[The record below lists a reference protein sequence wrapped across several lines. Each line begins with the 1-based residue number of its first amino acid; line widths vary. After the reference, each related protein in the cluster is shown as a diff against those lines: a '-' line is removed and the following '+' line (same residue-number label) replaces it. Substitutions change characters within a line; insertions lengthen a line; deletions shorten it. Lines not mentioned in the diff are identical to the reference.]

1 MKSSVVIIT
10 LFLLFSIISCS
21 PAKQDSNQNKQVPVL
36 PSVQEQPAPAST
48 EAAQPAEEVTP
59 QQPAAQQ
66 NNAEVM
72 LNPPHGQPFHRC
84 DIPVGAPLPSQSA
97 GTATQTSNSQVQV
110 NTPQVTA
117 PAARTTTSS
126 GAPTI
131 ENARR
136 MNTGQAQSTAP
147 ANSGSKPALN
157 PPHGQPY
164 HRCDIAVGS
173 PLP

>member
-1 MKSSVVIIT
+1 MKSALVII
-10 LFLLFSIISCS
+10 IISVLFTVVSCN
-21 PAKQDSNQNKQVPVL
+21 PASQDSGQNKQVPVV
-36 PSVQEQPAPAST
+36 PSVQEQPAAAST
-48 EAAQPAEEVTP
+48 QPAQPVKEETI

-84 DIPVGAPLPSQSA
+84 DIPVGAPLPSQPA

-117 PAARTTTSS
+117 PAKRTTTSS

-131 ENARR
+131 ENAMR
-136 MNTGQAQSTAP
+136 MNSGQAQSTAP
-147 ANSGSKPALN
+147 ANSGSKPRLN

>member
-1 MKSSVVIIT
+1 MKSTFIIIIFSV
-10 LFLLFSIISCS
+10 LFTIVSCS
-21 PAKQDSNQNKQVPVL
+21 PAKQDSGQNRQVPVL
-36 PSVQEQPAPAST
+36 PSVQEQPAPVST
-48 EAAQPAEEVTP
+48 QAEQPAEEGTK

-66 NNAEVM
+66 NNEEVM

-84 DIPVGAPLPSQSA
+84 DIPVGAPLNSQPR
-97 GTATQTSNSQVQV
+97 QTTGNQVQV
-110 NTPQVTA
+110 NSPQVST

-136 MNTGQAQSTAP
+136 MNSGQAQSTAP
-147 ANSGSKPALN
+147 VNSGSKPALN